1 MVVCFVVFDDV
12 CRADG
17 VEDVGQS
24 EMVGTGA
31 VKSEKLFVGLAMGC
45 TCEGVGLEGVSGVV
59 CVCFVTRVVVMMII
73 CFIIFGVALWPD
85 LPLE

>member
-45 TCEGVGLEGVSGVV
+45 TCVKPLVWRVCQGLRV
-59 CVCFVTRVVVMMII
+59 CVS
-73 CFIIFGVALWPD
+73 
-85 LPLE
+85 LPG